1 METKLKEIRDY
12 LYFLQGDFESIT
24 TNEDLMYQS
33 IRVYQR
39 VRALLNI
46 YQQMVEQN
54 RLFDEDYLKKYL
66 GRQVMTNEELT
77 KEIAKRLNEIRE
89 LYLKEYPQGDYMSL
103 TIWKDSILFHNSR
116 WDEDRNFPI
125 FYDEYFREEE

>member
-1 METKLKEIRDY
+1 METKLKDIRDY

-24 TNEDLMYQS
+24 TNEELMYQS

-54 RLFDEDYLKKYL
+54 RLFDEDYLKKY
-66 GRQVMTNEELT
+66 
-77 KEIAKRLNEIRE
+77 
-89 LYLKEYPQGDYMSL
+89 
-103 TIWKDSILFHNSR
+103 
-116 WDEDRNFPI
+116 
-125 FYDEYFREEE
+125 

>member
-1 METKLKEIRDY
+1 METRLKDIRDY

-24 TNEDLMYQS
+24 TNEELMYQS
-33 IRVYQR
+33 IRVSQR

-66 GRQVMTNEELT
+66 
-77 KEIAKRLNEIRE
+77 
-89 LYLKEYPQGDYMSL
+89 
-103 TIWKDSILFHNSR
+103 
-116 WDEDRNFPI
+116 
-125 FYDEYFREEE
+125 